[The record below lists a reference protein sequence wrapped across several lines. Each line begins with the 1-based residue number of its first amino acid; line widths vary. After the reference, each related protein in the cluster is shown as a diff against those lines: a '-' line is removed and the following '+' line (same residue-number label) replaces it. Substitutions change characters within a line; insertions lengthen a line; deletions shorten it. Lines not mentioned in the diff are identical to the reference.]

1 MDMRGT
7 RVPVKKNILPKRPD
21 FPMLRVQPADRLFD
35 LFNSFTNLRQHNRLL
50 VGHLRGS
57 IDRLRE
63 LRRELHRESQ
73 RGRADSNGDGESE
86 LSSRFGL
93 TRREEQVA
101 ILLAHGRS
109 NQAIAREL
117 QISVHTARH
126 HTQRILSKLKVHSRG
141 EAGAKIRG

>member
-1 MDMRGT
+1 
-7 RVPVKKNILPKRPD
+7 VAKNIPPKRPNL
-21 FPMLRVQPADRLFD
+21 PMVRVQPADRLFD
-35 LFNSFTNLRQHNRLL
+35 LFNSFTNLRQHNLLL
-50 VGHLRGS
+50 VGQVRGS

-63 LRRELHRESQ
+63 LRRELNRESQ
-73 RGRADSNGDGESE
+73 RARGDSNRDGESE
-86 LSSRFGL
+86 LASRFGL
-93 TRREEQVA
+93 TQREEQVA

-109 NQAIAREL
+109 NQVIAREL

>member
-1 MDMRGT
+1 
-7 RVPVKKNILPKRPD
+7 VAKNIPPKRPNL
-21 FPMLRVQPADRLFD
+21 PMLRVQPADRLFD

-50 VGHLRGS
+50 VGQVRGS

-63 LRRELHRESQ
+63 LRRELNRESQ
-73 RGRADSNGDGESE
+73 RTRADSNRDGESE

-109 NQAIAREL
+109 NQAIAGEL
-117 QISVHTARH
+117 EISAHTARH
-126 HTQRILSKLKVHSRG
+126 HTQRILSKLQVHSRG

>member
-1 MDMRGT
+1 MA
-7 RVPVKKNILPKRPD
+7 KNIPPKGPNL
-21 FPMLRVQPADRLFD
+21 PMLPVQSADRLFD
-35 LFNSFTNLRQHNRLL
+35 LFNSFANLRQHNRLL
-50 VGHLRGS
+50 VGEVRGS

-63 LRRELHRESQ
+63 LRRELNRES
-73 RGRADSNGDGESE
+73 RRASADSSRDDGSE

-101 ILLAHGRS
+101 TLLARGRS

-126 HTQRILSKLKVHSRG
+126 HTQRILSKLQVHSRG

>member
-1 MDMRGT
+1 
-7 RVPVKKNILPKRPD
+7 
-21 FPMLRVQPADRLFD
+21 MLRVQPADRLFD

-50 VGHLRGS
+50 VGQVRGS

-63 LRRELHRESQ
+63 LRRELNRESQ
-73 RGRADSNGDGESE
+73 RGRADSNRDGESE

-93 TRREEQVA
+93 TQREEQVA

-109 NQAIAREL
+109 NQAIAGEL

-126 HTQRILSKLKVHSRG
+126 HTQRILSKLQVHSRG

>member
-1 MDMRGT
+1 
-7 RVPVKKNILPKRPD
+7 
-21 FPMLRVQPADRLFD
+21 MLRVQPADRLFD

-50 VGHLRGS
+50 VGQVRGS

-63 LRRELHRESQ
+63 LRRELNQESQ
-73 RGRADSNGDGESE
+73 RARGDSDRNGESE

-93 TRREEQVA
+93 TQREEQVA

-126 HTQRILSKLKVHSRG
+126 HTQRILSKLQVHSRG